1 MVRYVLSRIV
11 FLKVLLLGKLVGISH
26 VVGYLRNPNP
36 LATIQLLRAFGAE
49 IGEGTTVK
57 RAILI
62 DNAYEDENSAGD
74 FRYLRIG
81 KNCYIGD
88 AVYLDLANRITFGN
102 NVVISGQVSIITH
115 ADCNR
120 SEYLNRIFP
129 RQCASVTVG
138 NGAWLGF
145 RTTILHGVTVGENT
159 LIAAHA
165 LLRDNAD
172 ARSVYT
178 GVPARKIREMQA

>member
-11 FLKVLLLGKLVGISH
+11 FLKVLLLGKLVGISY

-57 RAILI
+57 RAVLI
-62 DNAYEDENSAGD
+62 DNAYEDENSSGD

-88 AVYLDLANRITFGN
+88 AVYLDLANRITFGD

-120 SEYLNRIFP
+120 SECLNRIFP
-129 RQCASVTVG
+129 RQCASVTIG

-172 ARSVYT
+172 SRSVYT
-178 GVPARKIREMQA
+178 GVPARKIRELQA